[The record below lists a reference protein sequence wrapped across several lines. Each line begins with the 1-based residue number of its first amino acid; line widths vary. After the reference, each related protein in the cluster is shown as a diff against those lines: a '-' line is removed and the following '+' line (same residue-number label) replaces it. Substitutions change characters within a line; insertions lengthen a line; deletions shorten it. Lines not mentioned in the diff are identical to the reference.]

1 MSAFNAILVF
11 GLCDLKGTYVQYFE
25 FHLSELSQLYEPLI
39 LWMKHFS
46 GANEELQI
54 EGIIIKR
61 LETSY
66 CWKKLI
72 IDNSVVITLTAK
84 EESSIKIQI
93 SFSYEKFNK
102 FVQSLYFLTWQ
113 TLSLSELNQNIL
125 LPLMLLSFED
135 LFELRKPENSILYLK
150 SINKKSSS
158 YTSVILFHIG
168 TLLFLHKVRRLINYE
183 AIDETLK
190 VLNVS

>member
-1 MSAFNAILVF
+1 ML
-11 GLCDLKGTYVQYFE
+11 
-25 FHLSELSQLYEPLI
+25 QLYNALLNWIKIFSECHETISTDII
-39 LWMKHFS
+39 LSRSRTLEVYRWQKTL
-46 GANEELQI
+46 EEG
-54 EGIIIKR
+54 GIIIKLL
-61 LETSY
+61 LEKNGS
-66 CWKKLI
+66 I
-72 IDNSVVITLTAK
+72 I
-84 EESSIKIQI
+84 
-93 SFSYEKFNK
+93 YELKFNYDHFNK

-168 TLLFLHKVRRLINYE
+168 TLLFLHNGLCSSCARTYQIRPFSQSKCKSQDILDNLESKPVNC
-183 AIDETLK
+183 
-190 VLNVS
+190 VLWTF